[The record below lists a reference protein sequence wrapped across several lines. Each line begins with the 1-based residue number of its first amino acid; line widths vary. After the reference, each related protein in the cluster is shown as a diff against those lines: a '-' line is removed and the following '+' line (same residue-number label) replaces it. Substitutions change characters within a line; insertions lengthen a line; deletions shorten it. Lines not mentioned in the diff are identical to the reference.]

1 MRFGAAKFAEG
12 HVILFVVFF
21 CARNQN
27 KKTSDGVDYV
37 VFQQTVT
44 SGLAALAV
52 AYPNATLDLQGM
64 VWMQG
69 ESDATTLLCS
79 TTRFKRPNIN
89 HLGLFYAFVKCPK
102 RLSLCV
108 SAFRRGASH
117 E

>member
-1 MRFGAAKFAEG
+1 LRFGAAKFAEG

-69 ESDATTLLCS
+69 ESDATTLANATS
-79 TTRFKRPNIN
+79 SFK
-89 HLGLFYAFVKCPK
+89 A
-102 RLSLCV
+102 
-108 SAFRRGASH
+108 
-117 E
+117 